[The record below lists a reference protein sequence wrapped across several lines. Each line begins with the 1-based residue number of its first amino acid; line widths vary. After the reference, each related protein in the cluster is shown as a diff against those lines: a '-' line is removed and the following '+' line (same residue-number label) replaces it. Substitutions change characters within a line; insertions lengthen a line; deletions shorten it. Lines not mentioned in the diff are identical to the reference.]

1 MMYRPPA
8 FATNDIA
15 ALHDAIRTRVFAT
28 IACMIDGTIALAY
41 APVVL
46 DADDE
51 PLGGVR
57 LHLAAANPVA
67 QVPNG
72 TAMTLSFLGPDAYVS
87 PDWYETHGRVPTW
100 NYIAVEG
107 RGTAERVDGE
117 ALRHML
123 VDLTAA
129 EERKLLPK
137 PPWTIDKVPEA
148 KMGALLN
155 AIVGFRIRFETL
167 EGKFKLSQNVAPA
180 DAEGVRHGLVER
192 GDPASAA
199 VAEHMRGVVR

>member
-8 FATNDIA
+8 FATNDITV
-15 ALHDAIRTRVFAT
+15 LHATIRARVFAT
-28 IACMIDGTIALAY
+28 IACMIDGAIALAY

-46 DADDE
+46 DADDG
-51 PLGGVR
+51 PLGSVR

-67 QVPNG
+67 QIPSG

-107 RGTAERVDGE
+107 RGVAERVDGE
-117 ALRHML
+117 ALRRML
-123 VDLTAA
+123 VDLTAV

-137 PPWTIDKVPEA
+137 TPWTIDKVPEA

-155 AIVGFRIRFETL
+155 AIVGFRLRFDTL
-167 EGKFKLSQNVAPA
+167 EGKFKLSQNVTPQDVA
-180 DAEGVRHGLVER
+180 GVMRGLVQR
-192 GDPASAA
+192 GDPASLA

>member
-15 ALHDAIRTRVFAT
+15 ALHDAIRARVFAT
-28 IACMIDGTIALAY
+28 IACTIDGTIALAY
-41 APVVL
+41 APTVL
-46 DADDE
+46 DADDG
-51 PLGGVR
+51 PLGSVR
-57 LHLAAANPVA
+57 FHLAAANPVA
-67 QVPNG
+67 QIPSG

-87 PDWYETHGRVPTW
+87 PDWYETQGRVPTW

-107 RGTAERVDGE
+107 RGAVERVDGE
-117 ALRHML
+117 ALRRML

-129 EERKLLPK
+129 EEHKLLPK
-137 PPWTIDKVPEA
+137 PPWTIDKVPET

-155 AIVGFRIRFETL
+155 AIVGLRIRFEAL

-180 DAEGVRHGLVER
+180 DAEGVRRGLAER
-192 GDPASAA
+192 GDSASLSI
-199 VAEHMRGVVR
+199 AEYMHGVVR